1 MSTIK
6 APKKVSPEKKTKT
19 ESTTKKADTSSVNK
33 TETSAV
39 DKAETSTVD
48 KTDAATIDKS
58 VNAVE
63 PSPKSASQSSISH
76 FSSVSTPEYRAGW
89 ERIFGGTETKKKL
102 KPESEVSNSQQFP
115 TRIEIQDADI
125 DAELRTTLYKAF
137 LTEARKQGVSFD
149 KDGNTIEYRLNCNI
163 RKET

>member
-19 ESTTKKADTSSVNK
+19 ESTAKKADTSSVNK
-33 TETSAV
+33 TETATV
-39 DKAETSTVD
+39 GKTETSTVD
-48 KTDAATIDKS
+48 KTEALTIDKT
-58 VNAVE
+58 VNAAE

-89 ERIFGGTETKKKL
+89 ERIFGGAENNQKL
-102 KPESEVSNSQQFP
+102 KLEPEVSNLQQFP

-125 DAELRTTLYKAF
+125 DAELRIILYNAF
-137 LTEARKQGVSFD
+137 LTEARKQGASFD
-149 KDGNTIEYRLNCNI
+149 KGANSIEYSLHCNI
-163 RKET
+163 SKET